1 MAGPLVPVP
10 TETFALNV
18 LPRSLVGVQL
28 LIYSVRSAL
37 TQPNE
42 LLKQRLSDLGFQPQ
56 EFITVIRVGPF
67 GGDPII
73 VRVAQSTYALRLA
86 EAALIYVVRTDD

>member
-1 MAGPLVPVP
+1 MVVPLVPVP
-10 TETFALNV
+10 TESFALNA

-28 LIYSVRSAL
+28 MIYSVRSELA
-37 TQPNE
+37 QPNE
-42 LLKQRLSDLGFQPQ
+42 FLKQRLSDLGFQPH

-86 EAALIYVVRTDD
+86 EAALIHVVRTDD